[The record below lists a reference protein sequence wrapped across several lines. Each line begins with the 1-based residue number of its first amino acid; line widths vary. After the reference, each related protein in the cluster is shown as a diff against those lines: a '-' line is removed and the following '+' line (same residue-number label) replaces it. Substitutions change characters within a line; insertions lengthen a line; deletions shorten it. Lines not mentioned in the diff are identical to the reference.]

1 MARPLFEQYKDALR
15 RGHLAVVERQLDT
28 ALEAYEEAASLVPE
42 RPLPHAS
49 MATVLHALGR
59 REESLAAL
67 ETALRLGPND
77 EGALR
82 ARDAIHAET
91 SRDPR
96 PARGTAPDPQ
106 PVLAPAPE
114 VIATLEAELAA
125 APAPEPEPEPEPVAA
140 ARGEPEADL
149 DRPLVSLDLDGASSI
164 SATGWR
170 QEPEAREPGA
180 EWPAIDLPSLPPPP
194 FVGPPPDPLVL
205 QAQADALLD
214 EGNPLGARDMLL
226 TAVAVYE
233 ELAQFDAALDAC
245 LQLLAIAPGDPR
257 VHLAIAGLQLDHG
270 WRPIATEKIDLLI
283 RLTSL
288 TGDTQAEAD
297 VRLLAAD
304 RLQDVTA

>member
-15 RGHLAVVERQLDT
+15 RGHLAVVARQLDT

-67 ETALRLGPND
+67 ETARRLGPND

-125 APAPEPEPEPEPVAA
+125 APAPEPEPESEAETDPVGAA
-140 ARGEPEADL
+140 EGEPEADL
-149 DRPLVSLDLDGASSI
+149 DPPLGSLDLG
-164 SATGWR
+164 
-170 QEPEAREPGA
+170 
-180 EWPAIDLPSLPPPP
+180 
-194 FVGPPPDPLVL
+194 V
-205 QAQADALLD
+205 
-214 EGNPLGARDMLL
+214 
-226 TAVAVYE
+226 
-233 ELAQFDAALDAC
+233 
-245 LQLLAIAPGDPR
+245 
-257 VHLAIAGLQLDHG
+257 
-270 WRPIATEKIDLLI
+270 
-283 RLTSL
+283 
-288 TGDTQAEAD
+288 D
-297 VRLLAAD
+297 VS
-304 RLQDVTA
+304 VS